1 MSRLLRFLRT
11 SSDTSSMASS
21 KTLHDIRAGMRAMQ
35 VARLVSRASAVL
47 QERASAFAHYFCRQR
62 EDEAAHMQDFVGVWE
77 ATTAASSRCWRSA
90 EVAASSGM
98 SCTAS
103 LNHFRPG
110 SCVACSAF
118 LLYDMIAKHFA
129 MPAVDWMNET
139 KLVDSAVLLTARS
152 GA

>member
-1 MSRLLRFLRT
+1 
-11 SSDTSSMASS
+11 
-21 KTLHDIRAGMRAMQ
+21 
-35 VARLVSRASAVL
+35 
-47 QERASAFAHYFCRQR
+47 
-62 EDEAAHMQDFVGVWE
+62 MQDFVGVWE

-110 SCVACSAF
+110 SCVACGAS
-118 LLYDMIAKHFA
+118 LLHELIAKHCA
-129 MPAVDWMNET
+129 MLAVDWMNENE
-139 KLVDSAVLLTARS
+139 LVDSAVLLTARS